1 MKVILSIKPKYVSK
15 ILEGTKTYE
24 LRKTIFKNTEIK
36 TVLIYAS
43 SPISKIIGEFQI
55 EKIVHL
61 QKNELWNV
69 VKDKAEVDKDFFDE
83 YFENKEKGYAIA
95 IKNVKKYK
103 DDIDINEEFGIK
115 APQSFAYVKKH

>member
-1 MKVILSIKPKYVSK
+1 MKVILSIKPKYASK
-15 ILEGTKTYE
+15 ILEGKKTYE

-43 SPISKIIGEFQI
+43 APISKIIGEFQI

-61 QKNELWNV
+61 ELDELWNV
-69 VKDKAEVDKDFFDE
+69 VKEKAEVDKDFFDE
-83 YFENKEKGYAIA
+83 YFDSKEKGYAIS

-103 DDIDINEEFGIK
+103 INIDISEEYGLK
-115 APQSFAYVKKH
+115 APQSFAYIR

>member
-1 MKVILSIKPKYVSK
+1 MKVILSIKPKYASK
-15 ILEGTKTYE
+15 ILEGKKTYE

-61 QKNELWNV
+61 ELDDLWNV
-69 VKDKAEVDKDFFDE
+69 VKQKAEVDKDFFDE
-83 YFENKEKGYAIA
+83 YFDSKEKGYAIG

-103 DDIDINEEFGIK
+103 NNIDISEEYGIK
-115 APQSFAYVKKH
+115 APQSFAYIK

>member
-1 MKVILSIKPKYVSK
+1 MKVILSIKPKYASK
-15 ILEGTKTYE
+15 ILEGKKTYE

-43 SPISKIIGEFQI
+43 APISKIIGEFQI

-61 QKNELWNV
+61 ELDELWNV
-69 VKDKAEVDKDFFDE
+69 VKEKAEVDKDFFDE
-83 YFENKEKGYAIA
+83 YFDSKEKGYAIS

-103 DDIDINEEFGIK
+103 TNIDISEEYGLK
-115 APQSFAYVKKH
+115 APQSFAYIR

>member
-1 MKVILSIKPKYVSK
+1 MKVILSIKPKYASK
-15 ILEGTKTYE
+15 ILEGKKTYE

-61 QKNELWNV
+61 ELDDLWNV
-69 VKDKAEVDKDFFDE
+69 VKEKAEVDKDFFDE
-83 YFENKEKGYAIA
+83 YFDSKEKGYAIG

-103 DDIDINEEFGIK
+103 NNIDISEEYGIK
-115 APQSFAYVKKH
+115 APQSFAYIK